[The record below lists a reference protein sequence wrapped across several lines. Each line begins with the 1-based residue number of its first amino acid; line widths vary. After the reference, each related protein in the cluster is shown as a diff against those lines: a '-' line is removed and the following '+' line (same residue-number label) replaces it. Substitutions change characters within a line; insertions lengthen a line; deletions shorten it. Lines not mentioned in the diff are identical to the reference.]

1 MISQSG
7 YNLQRLLFCF
17 VFFSILVLFS
27 SSPPSS
33 GGSCTSR
40 SGRRSRLLPGAK
52 ITIMVCCWC
61 WCWPRV
67 FTEEIPKCPKNKFPH
82 FVAGKIPTW
91 KRAKVCFIMWK
102 WFLVESL
109 NLIHT
114 NMTPIMIAARETC
127 PITRQRQNK
136 IAVWPISL
144 PFCPSVPFPR
154 WWVQKIENSENSEK
168 YSDVWETSTVSNRPT
183 VGSNWVCQRSS
194 SRIWEFRTLPSTPR
208 SYIWVRPAGETRS
221 NAT

>member
-1 MISQSG
+1 MSLMICTPLYFTSPYKHWCRHIHRWTELVPLNHPRRLRAVPDPHVLLAPSYDFSKRIQSSKTFV
-7 YNLQRLLFCF
+7 LFCF

-82 FVAGKIPTW
+82 FVAGKMVIPTW
-91 KRAKVCFIMWK
+91 TWYI
-102 WFLVESL
+102 
-109 NLIHT
+109 
-114 NMTPIMIAARETC
+114 
-127 PITRQRQNK
+127 Q
-136 IAVWPISL
+136 
-144 PFCPSVPFPR
+144 
-154 WWVQKIENSENSEK
+154 
-168 YSDVWETSTVSNRPT
+168 
-183 VGSNWVCQRSS
+183 
-194 SRIWEFRTLPSTPR
+194 IWHP
-208 SYIWVRPAGETRS
+208 
-221 NAT
+221 